1 MTRVCWPTGTC
12 AQRFPGFR
20 WRSIIVSCSCRG
32 QRAGG
37 VLTAAQDADDGTNFA
52 ADDVSGFNVNTI
64 ALEVPIALLLT
75 NVTNVTLPV
84 SILSYLIYS
93 YDPTV
98 AAISTVQILIVAVLL
113 FALDRLFGLNNLVFT
128 SR

>member
-1 MTRVCWPTGTC
+1 MIR
-12 AQRFPGFR
+12 PG
-20 WRSIIVSCSCRG
+20 IL
-32 QRAGG
+32 AGG
-37 VLTAAQDADDGTNFA
+37 IFA
-52 ADDVSGFNVNTI
+52 FLISFD
-64 ALEVPIALLLT
+64 EVPIALLLT

-98 AAISTVQILIVAVLL
+98 AAISTVQILIVAALL
-113 FALDRLFGLNNLVFT
+113 FVLDRAFGLNNLVFT